1 MNNGQKEFLKGL
13 FAIVLFICFV
23 WKFQIV
29 ITFLKTCFSII
40 SPLLYGCV
48 IAFILNLIVIK
59 LEKHMTQGIWRKKSV
74 KRGVSIVLSLV
85 IFLGVIAAMLAGL
98 IPEMI
103 NSVKVLQEKL
113 PDLIS
118 NTASFVEK
126 TFHMSGSILKELK
139 DFEFDEDMINKLMEN
154 ETFMTVIR
162 TSGSVIGAVVGVFT
176 RFTIGFFF
184 AFYVLMQKEELSVK
198 IRRLINTYLPERA
211 AENVLNFFAK
221 TYEVYS
227 NFITGQCVD
236 AIILGV
242 MVMIALFI
250 FQIPY
255 PVLIGV
261 IVAITALVP
270 VIGAFVGGGVGMF
283 LIAIESP
290 LQSIIFLIIFLVLQ
304 QIDNK
309 IVYPHVVGNAVG
321 LPSIWIF
328 AAIIVG
334 GNISGVAGM
343 FLGIPM
349 AALLYTFLGED
360 LRKREG
366 LKRQAIHQESEEEVP
381 EESEKAGEPEADE
394 SEEAG
399 NEDSV

>member
-1 MNNGQKEFLKGL
+1 MDKGQKEFLKGL
-13 FAIVLFICFV
+13 FFIVLFVCFV
-23 WKFQIV
+23 WKFQV
-29 ITFLKTCFSII
+29 VMTFVKTCFSII

-59 LEKHMTQGIWRKKSV
+59 LEKHMTQGIWRNKSV

-98 IPEMI
+98 IPEII

-113 PDLIS
+113 PDIIS
-118 NTASFVEK
+118 STAAFIET
-126 TFHMSGSILKELK
+126 TFHMSGSILDELK
-139 DFEFDEDMINKLMEN
+139 SFQFDEDMINALMEN
-154 ETFMTVIR
+154 ETVMTVIR
-162 TSGSVIGAVVGVFT
+162 TSGSVIGAVVGVLT

-198 IRRLINTYLPERA
+198 IKRLIQTYLPEKA
-211 AENVLNFFAK
+211 GENVLHFLSK
-221 TYEVYS
+221 TYQVYS
-227 NFITGQCVD
+227 GFITGQCVD

-242 MVMIALFI
+242 MVMTALFI

-290 LQSIIFLIIFLVLQ
+290 LQSLIFLIIFLVLQ

-360 LRKREG
+360 LRKRER
-366 LKRQAIHQESEEEVP
+366 LKRHAGHQENEEEA
-381 EESEKAGEPEADE
+381 AGEPGKDHEACE
-394 SEEAG
+394 KG
-399 NEDSV
+399 

>member
-1 MNNGQKEFLKGL
+1 MNKGQKEFLKGL
-13 FAIVLFICFV
+13 FAIVLFVCVI
-23 WKFQIV
+23 WKFQV
-29 ITFLKTCFSII
+29 VMEFLKACFAVI

-59 LEKHMTQGIWRKKSV
+59 LEKYMTQSIWRKKSV

-98 IPEMI
+98 IPEII

-113 PDLIS
+113 PDMIS
-118 NTASFVEK
+118 STASFIEK
-126 TFHMSGSILKELK
+126 TFHMSGDILKELEH
-139 DFEFDEDMINKLMEN
+139 FEFDEDMVNKLMKN
-154 ETFMTVIR
+154 EAFMTVVK
-162 TSGSVIGAVVGVFT
+162 TGGNVIGGIVGVIT
-176 RFTIGFFF
+176 RFMIGFFF
-184 AFYVLMQKEELSVK
+184 AFYILMQKEELSIK
-198 IRRLINTYLPERA
+198 IKRLICTYLPGKA
-211 AENVLNFFAK
+211 SANILNFFKK

-236 AIILGV
+236 AIILGFMV
-242 MVMIALFI
+242 MVVLII

-290 LQSIIFLIIFLVLQ
+290 IQSLMFLIIFLVLQ

-328 AAIIVG
+328 AAIVVG
-334 GNISGVAGM
+334 GNISGVSGM

-360 LRKREG
+360 LRKREEG
-366 LKRQAIHQESEEEVP
+366 KERQSVP
-381 EESEKAGEPEADE
+381 HSDEESL
-394 SEEAG
+394 
-399 NEDSV
+399 